1 MEHYLT
7 WNYFIAVYLFM
18 AGLSSG
24 SALIASIGE
33 ITGKLDERIWRIGT
47 YLAPF
52 PVLIGLLCLVLDLH
66 RPWNFYQVLIHYHI
80 TSVMSWGA
88 FFLLVFPLTAMVN
101 AAFVYWNIQGLLR
114 RISTWVNLI
123 LGIAIGIY
131 AGLLLAAIYSN
142 PVWSNP
148 IIALLFLVSAVST
161 GLCMI
166 LLAGK
171 WWDQLEKY
179 TLRKL
184 LPASWLP
191 KETSL
196 NFDPGVSSAVVKI
209 DAVVIILELLVIL
222 TLLISQALAPT
233 GDIALGILS
242 NGLYGWLFWGGV
254 VLLGLVIP
262 LIMCGMELKPQP
274 SKLPS
279 HKLGVLEPGFVLVG
293 GFLLRFVIVYAGQVV
308 YPILTY
314 YK

>member
-7 WNYFIAVYLFM
+7 WNYFIAIYLFM

-33 ITGKLDERIWRIGT
+33 LTRKLDERIWRVGA

-88 FFLLVFPLTAMVN
+88 FFLLVFPLTSLVN
-101 AAFVYWNIQGLLR
+101 AALVYWNVQGLLR
-114 RISTWVNLI
+114 RISIWVNLI

-148 IIALLFLVSAVST
+148 IIALLFFVSAAST
-161 GLCMI
+161 GSCMV

-171 WWDQLEKY
+171 RWDELEKY
-179 TLRKL
+179 TLRKF
-184 LPASWLP
+184 LPANWLP
-191 KETSL
+191 EGKNL
-196 NFDPGVSSAVVKI
+196 NFDQRVSSTIVKI
-209 DAVVIILELLVIL
+209 DAVAIILELLVIL
-222 TLLISQALAPT
+222 TLIISQALVPK
-233 GDIALGILS
+233 GDIALGVLS
-242 NGLYGWLFWGGV
+242 KGLYGWLFWGGV

-262 LIMCGMELKPQP
+262 LIMCGMELKPHH
-274 SKLPS
+274 STS
-279 HKLGVLEPGFVLVG
+279 SARKLGVLEPGFVLVG